1 MGKRILVIGDA
12 CQDVYTYC
20 NIKKLAPDKP
30 VPVLVPINETRS
42 LGMAGN
48 VYENLRILN
57 SDTDILCNKD
67 WEKVTKNRF
76 VDLETN
82 HMFVRLDSD
91 YQVPRID
98 LKEVVYDYDCIVI
111 SDYNRGFLSEDDI
124 SQICSNHPLTFLDT
138 KKLLGE
144 WASSATFLKINEHEY
159 SRSKDKISADLW
171 AKTIETRGSK
181 GSSFRG
187 QNYATEPQEVI
198 DVSGAGDAFL
208 AALVHEYLQNLSM
221 PSAIVF
227 ANSKASEVVR
237 KRGVTKLES

>member
-1 MGKRILVIGDA
+1 MTKRILVIGDA

-20 NIKKLAPDKP
+20 NIKQLAPDKP
-30 VPVLVPINETRS
+30 VPVLVPINEIRS

-48 VYENLRILN
+48 VFENLRILN
-57 SDTDILCNKD
+57 SNTDILCNKD

-91 YQVPRID
+91 YQVPRIN
-98 LKEVVYDYDCIVI
+98 LNEINYDYDCIVI

-138 KKLLGE
+138 KKILGE
-144 WASSATFLKINEHEY
+144 WASTATYLKINEHEY
-159 SRSKDKISADLW
+159 LRSKDKISDAMWD
-171 AKTIETRGSK
+171 KIIETRGSK
-181 GSSFRG
+181 GSLFRG
-187 QNYATEPQEVI
+187 QNYETEPQEVI

-208 AALVHEYLQNLSM
+208 AALVHRYLETQSI
-221 PSAIVF
+221 PSAIIF